1 VSEKDIAG
9 VKGLL
14 GYPAVAVI
22 QKDDGQVMR
31 IHVLDVTDTDKPYY
45 RWDLHETKYIA
56 FSQYNPI

>member
-1 VSEKDIAG
+1 VW
-9 VKGLL
+9 

-31 IHVLDVTDTDKPYY
+31 IHVFEVTDKDEPVY
-45 RWDLHETKYIA
+45 RWDLYRTKYIA